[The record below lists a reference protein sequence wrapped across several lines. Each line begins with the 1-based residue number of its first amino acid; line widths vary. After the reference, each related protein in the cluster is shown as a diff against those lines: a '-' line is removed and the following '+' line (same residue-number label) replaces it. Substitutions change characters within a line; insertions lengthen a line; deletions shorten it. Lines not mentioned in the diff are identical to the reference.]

1 MRPTQ
6 SLTGGLAET
15 PEPYAP
21 ALVCSGLR
29 SVVGVEHNSWLVI
42 SECLLSQGM
51 KVTLRQAVRMRRVLL
66 IREQWKK
73 DP

>member
-1 MRPTQ
+1 M
-6 SLTGGLAET
+6 
-15 PEPYAP
+15 
-21 ALVCSGLR
+21 
-29 SVVGVEHNSWLVI
+29 VI

-66 IREQWKK
+66 IREEWKK